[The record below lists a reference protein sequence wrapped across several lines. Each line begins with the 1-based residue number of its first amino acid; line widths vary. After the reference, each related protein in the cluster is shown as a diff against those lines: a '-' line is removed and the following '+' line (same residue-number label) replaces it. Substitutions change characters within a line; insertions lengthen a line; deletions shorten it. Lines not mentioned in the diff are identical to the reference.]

1 MHDTN
6 FPIGT
11 IKKAILLL
19 TCLIYLPSLMHFSI
33 MSEQMERKSAILK
46 LQKKTTPNSKSTM
59 QHQSW

>member
-19 TCLIYLPSLMHFSI
+19 TCPIYLPSLMHFNA
-33 MSEQMERKSAILK
+33 MSEQMELKSALN
-46 LQKKTTPNSKSTM
+46 LQKKMTSNSKSSM
-59 QHQSW
+59 QDHS